1 MPEWILEEH
10 LLCMSKTVELFALD
24 TPAMLSNRFPEGDDI
39 KHVLHSKDVC
49 WLFTSDFQ
57 LVMKPM
63 FNVKNLA
70 SELEGIL

>member
-49 WLFTSDFQ
+49 WLFTSDF
-57 LVMKPM
+57 
-63 FNVKNLA
+63 
-70 SELEGIL
+70 